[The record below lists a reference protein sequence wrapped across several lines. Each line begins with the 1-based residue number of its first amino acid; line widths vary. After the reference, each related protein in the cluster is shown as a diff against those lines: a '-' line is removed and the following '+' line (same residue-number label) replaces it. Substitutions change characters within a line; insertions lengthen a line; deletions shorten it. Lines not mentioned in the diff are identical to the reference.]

1 MLENETGQST
11 LEGLLVL
18 PLGLVTVSLLVFTAS
33 VSASYFWARYQ
44 LYEAVICLQDEDLW
58 VCKSQFH
65 RKMRSVT
72 SYVRVQ
78 SLDLSKTP
86 RLDQGHCRLEV
97 PFLGRSVLE
106 ITKQVPR

>member
-1 MLENETGQST
+1 MIENKSGQST

-18 PLGLVTVSLLVFTAS
+18 PLGLVTVSLLVLTAS

-44 LYEAVICLQDEDLW
+44 LYEAVICLQDEDPW
-58 VCKSQFH
+58 ACKSQFH

-86 RLDQGHCRLEV
+86 HLYRGHCRLGV
-97 PFLGRSVLE
+97 SFLGRSVLE
-106 ITKQVPR
+106 ITKQIPR